1 MKSVKTY
8 EKYVTV
14 YNHLKD
20 FLYQRLHLK
29 DIALKELTL
38 AFIKDFDMYLRTD
51 RHCCNNTVWI
61 YTAPLRT
68 MVNVAIDNGWPTR
81 DPFRKYEIEK
91 EETARTFLNKDEI
104 ARLLDTLMKNVKQEL
119 IRDLFL
125 FCTFTGLAFADL
137 YNLSE
142 ENLRTYFDARLWINI
157 PRQKTN
163 VVSNIR
169 LLDIPHRLIN
179 KYRDLA
185 TDGKVFPVPNYQVC
199 LYNIQHP
206 IAKRCGTTKHLT
218 WHVRRHRKFYFSLKF
233 NSLQNISA

>member
-1 MKSVKTY
+1 M
-8 EKYVTV
+8 

-125 FCTFTGLAFADL
+125 GTYIQVYTKDLEIEKSPCRNLFTTRGLLCF
-137 YNLSE
+137 YC
-142 ENLRTYFDARLWINI
+142 INST
-157 PRQKTN
+157 R
-163 VVSNIR
+163 
-169 LLDIPHRLIN
+169 
-179 KYRDLA
+179 
-185 TDGKVFPVPNYQVC
+185 
-199 LYNIQHP
+199 
-206 IAKRCGTTKHLT
+206 
-218 WHVRRHRKFYFSLKF
+218 
-233 NSLQNISA
+233 

>member
-169 LLDIPHRLIN
+169 LLDIPH
-179 KYRDLA
+179 
-185 TDGKVFPVPNYQVC
+185 
-199 LYNIQHP
+199 
-206 IAKRCGTTKHLT
+206 
-218 WHVRRHRKFYFSLKF
+218 
-233 NSLQNISA
+233 

>member
-1 MKSVKTY
+1 M
-8 EKYVTV
+8 
-14 YNHLKD
+14 
-20 FLYQRLHLK
+20 
-29 DIALKELTL
+29 A
-38 AFIKDFDMYLRTD
+38 
-51 RHCCNNTVWI
+51 
-61 YTAPLRT
+61 
-68 MVNVAIDNGWPTR
+68 TR

-185 TDGKVFPVPNYQVC
+185 TDGKVFPVPSYQVC

-218 WHVRRHRKFYFSLKF
+218 WHLRRHRKFYFSLKF

>member
-81 DPFRKYEIEK
+81 DPFR
-91 EETARTFLNKDEI
+91 NM
-104 ARLLDTLMKNVKQEL
+104 RLKRRK
-119 IRDLFL
+119 RHALFL
-125 FCTFTGLAFADL
+125 IKMKSHVFWI
-137 YNLSE
+137 LS
-142 ENLRTYFDARLWINI
+142 
-157 PRQKTN
+157 
-163 VVSNIR
+163 
-169 LLDIPHRLIN
+169 
-179 KYRDLA
+179 
-185 TDGKVFPVPNYQVC
+185 
-199 LYNIQHP
+199 
-206 IAKRCGTTKHLT
+206 
-218 WHVRRHRKFYFSLKF
+218 
-233 NSLQNISA
+233 